1 RLTGRAVITAVAA
14 GPLSRFTLDLSTF
27 RVPRV
32 RVDGRQA
39 KFTRAGGKLHVTPS
53 RPVAGRF
60 TVEVRYLGNPA
71 PVPSP
76 WGGLGWEELA
86 DGALVASQP
95 VGAPSW
101 FPCNDHPSDKAAY
114 RIAVTTAA
122 PYTVAATG
130 VLTARRRSAGTRTWV
145 YERAEPT
152 ASYLVSVQIGR
163 YETVGLA
170 AGTVPTTRLLRARR
184 RKNAARDLGRHTAI
198 MTTLEGLFGP
208 Y

>member
-1 RLTGRAVITAVAA
+1 VELSRRPTAGATRSDDPYLPTHGNGGYRVEHYDLEIDYRVAANRLTGRAVITAVAA

-32 RVDGRQA
+32 RVDGRPA

-95 VGAPSW
+95 TGAPSW
-101 FPCNDHPSDKAAY
+101 FPCNDHPADKATY
-114 RIAVTTAA
+114 RIAVTTEA
-122 PYTVAATG
+122 P
-130 VLTARRRSAGTRTWV
+130 
-145 YERAEPT
+145 
-152 ASYLVSVQIGR
+152 
-163 YETVGLA
+163 
-170 AGTVPTTRLLRARR
+170 
-184 RKNAARDLGRHTAI
+184 
-198 MTTLEGLFGP
+198 
-208 Y
+208 